1 MDIFFALTVVLFDF
15 AITRQNGD
23 LHSVVMPRSTFFLC
37 HLVFGPFA
45 FEVNISVDAREVKET
60 IVYLLEGLLNVQQV
74 FLSLRE
80 ASNPMVDDWF
90 EIYALQLK
98 GFDYH
103 SASTRLV
110 GILKT
115 NLFVF
120 DSIPFVVPYQ
130 PNWPQRLSKVRSENT
145 NFKHGQNGIPD

>member
-1 MDIFFALTVVLFDF
+1 
-15 AITRQNGD
+15 
-23 LHSVVMPRSTFFLC
+23 MPRSTFFLC
-37 HLVFGPFA
+37 HVGFGPFV
-45 FEVNISVDAREVKET
+45 FEVNISVDVREVKET